1 MIDRLLSFFQNPE
14 AHETPLPEADARH
27 ALGALMVRAAKADHI
42 YLFEEVQQIDKVL
55 AERYDLNPVDVAKM
69 RAACERLEAQMPE
82 TTELADILKT
92 AISEGEKEATVAALW
107 KVVFADGVEHE
118 NEDEL
123 LHQVEAVLGVSP
135 AVAKRLHDQA
145 ALPK

>member
-1 MIDRLLSFFQNPE
+1 M
-14 AHETPLPEADARH
+14 
-27 ALGALMVRAAKADHI
+27 
-42 YLFEEVQQIDKVL
+42 QQIDKVL